1 MDADAAMRLMLDML
15 LTAAKVGGPVLMA
28 VLVVGVLISIVQV
41 VTQVQEMTLTFVPK
55 LIALFLIFL
64 LLGGWMLST
73 VVEFTRRM
81 ILSAGGLGQ

>member
-81 ILSAGGLGQ
+81 ILSAGGLGP